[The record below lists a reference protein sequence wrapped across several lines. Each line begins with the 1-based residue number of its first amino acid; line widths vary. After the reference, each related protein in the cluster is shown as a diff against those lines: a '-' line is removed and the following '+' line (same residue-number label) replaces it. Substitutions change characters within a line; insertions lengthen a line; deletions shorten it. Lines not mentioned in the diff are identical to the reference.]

1 MHGPPKRWYP
11 TTTPYVVTTQ
21 KMEATWTSETLVSYR
36 NTTRGHNLEDLDM
49 GRTVVSTAPMVV
61 LLTAKLPG
69 QGDL

>member
-1 MHGPPKRWYP
+1 
-11 TTTPYVVTTQ
+11 
-21 KMEATWTSETLVSYR
+21 MEATWTSETLVSYR